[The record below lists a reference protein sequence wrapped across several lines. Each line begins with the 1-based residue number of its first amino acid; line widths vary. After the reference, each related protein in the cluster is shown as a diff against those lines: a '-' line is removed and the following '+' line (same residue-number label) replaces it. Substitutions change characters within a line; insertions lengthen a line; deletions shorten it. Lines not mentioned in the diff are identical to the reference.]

1 MQVSVY
7 VVLAVNAAVL
17 AEPVVDSAPLQP
29 PDAVQEV
36 ALVDDHAN
44 ADLAPL
50 AIVVGVAVKATVGA
64 AAVTV
69 TVAD

>member
-1 MQVSVY
+1 VY

-50 AIVVGVAVKATVGA
+50 AIVVGEAVKVTVGA